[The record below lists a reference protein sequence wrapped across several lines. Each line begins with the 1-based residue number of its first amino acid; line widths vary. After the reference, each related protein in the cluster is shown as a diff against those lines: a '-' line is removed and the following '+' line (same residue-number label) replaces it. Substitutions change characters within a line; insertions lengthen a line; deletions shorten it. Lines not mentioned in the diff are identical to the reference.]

1 MHDTRIT
8 NLKWLAM
15 NFGTGPRPFDS
26 HLAML
31 ISCLYFVALFEI
43 LEFNSCAPVEVFA
56 CPHVLSFLH
65 GSESFVCVSLG
76 ECERYACTHACTRAR
91 THLEDASTVMIA
103 NVINKKFVARDL
115 ENFGRHVLACSWRHG
130 NQVANAVLVWHPWSS
145 LRRLSSA
152 GSNR

>member
-8 NLKWLAM
+8 NLKRLAR
-15 NFGTGPRPFDS
+15 NCGTGARPADS

-31 ISCLYFVALFEI
+31 ISCLYFVALFQI

-65 GSESFVCVSLG
+65 GSESFVCASAWEWKV
-76 ECERYACTHACTRAR
+76 CMHACTRAR
-91 THLEDASTVMIA
+91 THLEDASTVMLA

-115 ENFGRHVLACSWRHG
+115 ENFGRHVLACSWWHG
-130 NQVANAVLVWHPWSS
+130 NQVANAVLVCHPWSS

-152 GSNR
+152 ASNK